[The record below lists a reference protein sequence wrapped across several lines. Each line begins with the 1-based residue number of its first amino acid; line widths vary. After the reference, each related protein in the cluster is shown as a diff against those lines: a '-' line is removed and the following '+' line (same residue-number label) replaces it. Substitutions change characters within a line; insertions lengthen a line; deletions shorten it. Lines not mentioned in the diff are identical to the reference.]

1 MVLIATADG
10 TPEAVV
16 LTDMDGAFELD
27 VTPGVYVV
35 HVRHRGYRPVSSERL
50 ELTEGRTIE
59 VRINLRPVALQL
71 DAVTVYGDDP
81 YDGFLDRY
89 NDTLGFTMMAE
100 DFEEY
105 HVKQMHEVLGAMPM
119 IHRPRCYRA
128 YLDGFPV
135 PEKSG
140 WVDLIFSPSYSL
152 NAESV
157 YGVEV
162 YRTRREAP
170 KQYRYFLAPD
180 CGVILVWT
188 KRGRR

>member
-1 MVLIATADG
+1 MVLIAAADG

-16 LTDMDGAFELD
+16 LTDMDGAFEAD

-35 HVRHRGYRPVSSERL
+35 HVRHRGYRPVSSEPL
-50 ELTEGRTIE
+50 ELTEGRTVE
-59 VRINLRPVALQL
+59 VRINLRPIAPQL
-71 DAVTVYGDDP
+71 GAVTVYGEDP
-81 YDGFLDRY
+81 YDGFMDRRL
-89 NDTLGFTMMAE
+89 DTLGFLMMAE

-105 HVKQMHEVLGAMPM
+105 HVKQMHEVLDAVPM

-128 YLDGFPV
+128 YLDGFLV
-135 PEKSG
+135 PKESG
-140 WVDLIFSPSYSL
+140 WLDLIFSERYSL

-170 KQYRYFLAPD
+170 KQHRYFLLPD